1 MKKEALSLFAAATML
16 FPVAATAEETDVNTD
31 DGTTVAETIEKASS
45 LKANIKRIALEYLNH
60 SVTHKN
66 DPAYPDSYSDDE
78 ETTIGGVFDG
88 NLTYENTNMVWV
100 NGLFLNYSK
109 NKTTEKGVTTKNE
122 QDDEILLFTDYTHKV
137 WQLEQGIV
145 GPFAY
150 LGYETE
156 FTDFDIINN
165 LGQKHSY
172 RTKILRAKG
181 GLKLYDGTYFKQLYI
196 AVVEEDDMT
205 YNNDNMK
212 TGGEIGYEFNYPIN
226 PSTNFISEGYARK
239 FFSYSERE
247 ATDFKYKVEC
257 NNRIETKL
265 TGDLY
270 LAPFYNYEIAET
282 RGARSA
288 RTQSTIG
295 LSLSYNKSFD
305 IF

>member
-1 MKKEALSLFAAATML
+1 MNTKALSILATFAIFVPFAAS
-16 FPVAATAEETDVNTD
+16 AEESNVLTENTSD
-31 DGTTVAETIEKASS
+31 TVEETVAKASS
-45 LKANIKRIALEYLNH
+45 LKGNLKRIALEYLNH

-66 DPAYPDSYSDDE
+66 DPAYPESYSDDE

-88 NLTYENTNMVWV
+88 NLTYETSNQVWV
-100 NGLFLNYSK
+100 NGLFMNYSK

-122 QDDEILLFTDYTHKV
+122 QNDEILLFTDYTHKV

-156 FTDFDIINN
+156 FTDFELNGKD
-165 LGQKHSY
+165 Y
-172 RTKILRAKG
+172 RTKILRAKS

-226 PSTNFISEGYARK
+226 PSTNFISEGYYRH
-239 FFSYSERE
+239 FFSYSERKD
-247 ATDFKYKVEC
+247 TDFKYKVEL

-295 LSLSYNKSFD
+295 LSLTYNKSFD

>member
-1 MKKEALSLFAAATML
+1 MSMKSLSILAASAMLLPFTALADEADAIAADTPA
-16 FPVAATAEETDVNTD
+16 
-31 DGTTVAETIEKASS
+31 TVAETVAQASS
-45 LKANIKRIALEYLNH
+45 LKGNLKRVALEYLNH

-66 DPAYPDSYSDDE
+66 DPAYPESYSDDE

-88 NLTYENTNMVWV
+88 NLTYENTNMVWI
-100 NGLFLNYSK
+100 NGLFMNYSK
-109 NKTTEKGVTTKNE
+109 NKTTENGVTTKNE

-137 WQLEQGIV
+137 WQLEQGVI

-156 FTDFDIINN
+156 FTDFELD
-165 LGQKHSY
+165 GKDY

-181 GLKLYDGTYFKQLYI
+181 GLKLYDGKYFKQLYI

-226 PSTNFISEGYARK
+226 PSTNFISEGFARK
-239 FFSYSERE
+239 FFSYSERKD
-247 ATDFKYKVEC
+247 TDFKYKVEL

-295 LSLSYNKSFD
+295 LSLTYNKSFD

>member
-1 MKKEALSLFAAATML
+1 MNTKALSILATFAIFVPFAAS
-16 FPVAATAEETDVNTD
+16 AEESNVLTENTPD
-31 DGTTVAETIEKASS
+31 TVEETVAKASS
-45 LKANIKRIALEYLNH
+45 LKGNLKRIALEYLNH

-66 DPAYPDSYSDDE
+66 DPAYPESYSDDE

-88 NLTYENTNMVWV
+88 NLTYETSNQVWV
-100 NGLFLNYSK
+100 NGLFMNYSK

-122 QDDEILLFTDYTHKV
+122 QNDEILLFTDYTHKV

-156 FTDFDIINN
+156 FTDFELNGKD
-165 LGQKHSY
+165 Y
-172 RTKILRAKG
+172 RTKILRAKS
-181 GLKLYDGTYFKQLYI
+181 GLKLYDGTYLKQLYI

-226 PSTNFISEGYARK
+226 PSTNFISEGYYRH
-239 FFSYSERE
+239 FFSYSERKD
-247 ATDFKYKVEC
+247 TDFKYKVEL

-295 LSLSYNKSFD
+295 LSLTYNKSFD